1 MLVTTMIVGTTLTTN
16 FIADETDKKSN
27 ATDYIVVTN
36 NEKTLEEAN
45 DICSVYEDNF
55 NFYSHRFEEV
65 YLACEQVGIEG
76 YKTPDIYVFKPSVND
91 AGTSVKLWDLKNYA
105 IKANY
110 SSDILEENE
119 WKICTSFPKKVDSN
133 GNVVNK

>member
-1 MLVTTMIVGTTLTTN
+1 MLVMIMIAGTTLTTN

-36 NEKTLEEAN
+36 NENALEEAN
-45 DICSVYEDNF
+45 DICSVYEDNS
-55 NFYSHRFEEV
+55 NFYSRRFEEA

-91 AGTSVKLWDLKNYA
+91 AGTSVKLWDFKN
-105 IKANY
+105 
-110 SSDILEENE
+110 
-119 WKICTSFPKKVDSN
+119 
-133 GNVVNK
+133 